1 MAADTV
7 NRHAHRGTRLQPRS
21 GIAAGA
27 SRGEVH
33 GTRRVPRHSE
43 ALDIKGLLRDAEV
56 LLIVP
61 PFAELKYPSLG
72 VHLLQACGLK
82 AGFRVQVLYAN
93 LALAAV
99 IGEENYARISNS
111 PMGSFAGERFF
122 ARCAYGSSPLG
133 RNARRMNEAAWVI
146 GADEDVEFEPEPSSE
161 KPLAL
166 KVLARLEKKAAL
178 FVRHL
183 AAAVAEG
190 PYKVVGCSTTFEQ
203 TSASVA
209 LLNAVKQ
216 LRPAT
221 LTILGGANCEG
232 EMAQGIVSLGA
243 RIDYVFSGESEVT
256 FPEFV
261 SAVLAGA
268 PPSTGI
274 IYGKPCMD
282 LDALPPPDYAE
293 YYDQRKRLLP
303 RSSLAPAETELLFQT
318 SRGCWWGE
326 KQHCTFCGLN
336 GEGMEFRQKSAEQA
350 IQELRV
356 LSRAHPTKK
365 IFMTDNIMPHAYYRT
380 FLPRLAAELPGLD
393 VFFELKSNLSLAQVL
408 SLKMA
413 GVGRIQP
420 GIESLSSRLLKR
432 MKKGVLARQNLLLL
446 RDARAAGVTVEWSV
460 LWGFPGDELE
470 AYLEMLRIVPLLH
483 HLPPPAGMPHI
494 SLERFSPYFTRP
506 AEFGIR
512 KLKPVRGY
520 YDFLPRTAEVQRIAY
535 HFTGEYD
542 CESHQRLDVMARLW
556 HELKRWRAAWAPGAG
571 EPREDLRVE
580 KNRASCR
587 LIDTRRVTGG
597 KKTHS
602 LRQDEALDL
611 LSARPASGAVRESWA
626 VEQKLAL
633 IVDGW
638 FVPLAVPDP
647 QLLAE
652 LAHRSAGSEAATG
665 TPLVHLESVPTRKV
679 QIRGSGNTCEASA
692 GSRSP

>member
-1 MAADTV
+1 M
-7 NRHAHRGTRLQPRS
+7 NRRIHWGPHKRSRS
-21 GIAAGA
+21 GVGAGE
-27 SRGEVH
+27 SRGEDH
-33 GTRRVPRHSE
+33 GTLRAPRHSE
-43 ALDIKGLLRDAEV
+43 ALEIRGMLRDAEV

-72 VHLLQACGLK
+72 VHLLQACGCR

-99 IGEENYARISNS
+99 IGEESYARIGNS

-133 RNARRMNEAAWVI
+133 RNARRMNEAAWEI

-166 KVLARLEKKAAL
+166 RVLAGLEREGAR

-183 AAAVAEG
+183 AAAVAAG

-209 LLNAVKQ
+209 LLNAVKRM
-216 LRPAT
+216 RPAKV
-221 LTILGGANCEG
+221 TILGGANCEG
-232 EMAQGIVSLGA
+232 EMAQGIVSLRA

-261 SAVLAGA
+261 RAILAGA
-268 PPSTGI
+268 PPSTRI

-303 RSSLAPAETELLFQT
+303 GSSLSPAETELLFQT

-365 IFMTDNIMPHAYYRT
+365 IFMTDNIMPHAYFRT

-393 VFFELKSNLSLAQVL
+393 VFFELKSNLSLAHVL
-408 SLKMA
+408 SLKRA

-446 RDARAAGVTVEWSV
+446 RNARAAGVKLEWSV

-506 AEFGIR
+506 SEFGIR

-520 YDFLPRTAEVQRIAY
+520 YDFLPRTAEVERIAY

-556 HELKRWRAAWAPGAG
+556 HELKRWRAAWEPGAE

-580 KNRASCR
+580 KHGNWCR

-597 KKTHS
+597 KNSLS
-602 LRQDEALDL
+602 LRQDEARDL
-611 LSARPASGAVRESWA
+611 LSARPASGAARESWA
-626 VEQKLAL
+626 VEQKLGL

-647 QLLAE
+647 ELLAE
-652 LAHRSAGSEAATG
+652 LASASTGSEMAAG
-665 TPLVHLESVPTRKV
+665 NCLVRLETLPASGE
-679 QIRGSGNTCEASA
+679 QIRGSGKACEATA
-692 GSRSP
+692 EGCSP